1 MFRQTPPVT
10 QNLIIINVLMFFA
23 QYVFERYGIDLTSM
37 LGLHFVLAGD
47 FAVWQLVTYLFLH
60 SGFTHIFFNMFS
72 LWMFG
77 RIIEQV
83 LGSKRFLVYYFVC
96 GIGAG
101 LCQEL
106 WQTAQYFI
114 EGMQNYDMVDTG
126 SSRMPMAQFLNLW
139 TTIGASGA
147 CYGVLLA
154 YGMTFPEE
162 RIMLLIP
169 PIPIKA
175 KYFVAGYAVIEVLSA
190 FSSNSTNIAHLAHLG
205 GMLFG
210 LLLLLY
216 WRRQARGARPFGGW
230 STYTPRRSRWE
241 RLRDGVRGLLK
252 RGKGE
257 RAGAPGRFKDRDADY
272 DFNARRKEREQKV
285 DEILDKIRRSG
296 YDSLTD
302 EEKDELFRNSRR

>member
-1 MFRQTPPVT
+1 MIRK
-10 QNLIIINVLMFFA
+10 
-23 QYVFERYGIDLTSM
+23 FEERDLETVM
-37 LGLHFVLAGD
+37 ELWLAGNLQAHSFIPKRYWKD
-47 FAVWQLVTYLFLH
+47 SRELVKDLLPSASLYVYTEETGRPDGFIGL
-60 SGFTHIFFNMFS
+60 SGDYIEGIFVRE
-72 LWMFG
+72 G
-77 RIIEQV
+77 
-83 LGSKRFLVYYFVC
+83 KRSC

-114 EGMQNYDMVDTG
+114 EGMQSYAMVDTG
-126 SSRMPMAQFLNLW
+126 SSLMPMAQFLNLW

-190 FSSNSTNIAHLAHLG
+190 FSSNSNIAHLAHLG

-216 WRRQARGARPFGGW
+216 WRHQARGARPFGGW

-252 RGKGE
+252 KKKG
-257 RAGAPGRFKDRDADY
+257 AQGGATGRFKDREADY